1 MKPVDKKTEDE
12 LLKKAYEP
20 ARLAMK
26 YHPFYE
32 GKI

>member
-1 MKPVDKKTEDE
+1 MGEVKKNEEE

-32 GKI
+32 GRVR